1 MYDMLKEEKE
11 CRLGNGFP
19 EDDGWTIINAEK
31 KKVGMNGKKR
41 WGKPLQKLNL
51 YRIEATLNQQIL
63 GVL

>member
-31 KKVGMNGKKR
+31 KSGNEWEKEVG
-41 WGKPLQKLNL
+41 
-51 YRIEATLNQQIL
+51 EALTEAQSLSD
-63 GVL
+63 